1 MSENIKVLIVEDQ
14 TLMRL
19 GLKMGLE
26 KSDCITV
33 IAEAEDGK
41 KGVELTKEFL
51 PDVVLMDIGMPVM
64 DGIEA
69 TRLIKEQNLSSK
81 ILIFTSREQEE
92 DVFEALKAGADGY
105 IMKGANEE
113 QLVTAISEVSH
124 GKAWLDPAIAKLVLA
139 NVRQQKTI
147 EHKTNVPNPLKYKEY
162 NLTEREYEVLQ
173 LIADGLDND
182 EIAEKLVIAQ
192 STAKAHVHNLLNK
205 LYVEDK
211 HKATV
216 LAYKEGLV

>member
-1 MSENIKVLIVEDQ
+1 MMEKIKVLIVEDQ

-19 GLKMGLE
+19 GLQMGLE
-26 KSDCITV
+26 KAENIEV
-33 IAEAEDGK
+33 IGEAADGK
-41 KGVELTKEFL
+41 KGAELTKEL
-51 PDVVLMDIGMPVM
+51 MPDVVLMDIGMPVM

-69 TRLIKEQNLSSK
+69 TRLIKEQNLPSK
-81 ILIFTSREQEE
+81 VLIFTSREQEE

-113 QLVTAISEVSH
+113 QLVAAIVAISQ

-139 NVRQQKTI
+139 NVKLEKINENKAT
-147 EHKTNVPNPLKYKEY
+147 VPNPLKYKEY
-162 NLTEREYEVLQ
+162 NLTSREYEVLK

-182 EIAEKLVIAQ
+182 EIAEKLVVEK
-192 STAKAHVHNLLNK
+192 STVKAHVHNILSK
-205 LYVEDK
+205 LYVKDK